1 MKRKKFDRYFDLV
14 MENFGFDILTDSR
27 IRKYTEARFV
37 LYYLCRENN
46 LRLEEIQEFL
56 QEKGFNVSHT
66 NIVHGH
72 RNVSAILEHGNDKDL
87 QELIDSCSENTNQN
101 KNLNDDLNF
110 IQSSSRM
117 RSKLLLDLNKERE
130 LIKNKIRK

>member
-1 MKRKKFDRYFDLV
+1 MKRKKFDRYFDMV
-14 MENFGFDILTDSR
+14 MKSFGYDILTDSR
-27 IRKYTEARFV
+27 KRKYSEARFV

-46 LRLEEIQEFL
+46 LRLEEIKEFL
-56 QEKGFNVSHT
+56 QEKGFYVSHT

-72 RNVSAILEHGNDKDL
+72 NNVKSILEHGNDKDL
-87 QELIDSCSENTNQN
+87 QEFIDSCLENTNQN
-101 KNLNDDLNF
+101 KNLTDDSNF

-117 RSKLLLDLNKERE
+117 RSKLLLDLNKEKE